1 MTLGLTTAGSIV
13 LRWGVDML
21 PSRPRLSLNTGN
33 KGGWEDTNNDVKMR
47 VNAREADNS
56 KDEDFQKV
64 PKAC

>member
-1 MTLGLTTAGSIV
+1 
-13 LRWGVDML
+13 ML